1 MIYKRKEKNI
11 LKFFSYAFLFIILL
25 SGCRSENNLI
35 NKEKYLYDGIKRDS
49 DGYIYYASDQG
60 ERLTY
65 GKYINGYSYEHQ
77 GFYARV
83 RMEDGKWAIINRE
96 EEIIASEFDS
106 INHLPDVY
114 VVGSGMKNGIPVIFY
129 LPAAPDKYM
138 EIEVPGD
145 YISISTVTNANFA
158 IMETEEHL
166 YGVVCAWEEGHI
178 VIPAIYSNIEVVK
191 IRLRNGD
198 FIRDGYRFTVT
209 NVDGSKE
216 IFRFRWFEMH
226 GYESPEGISSGG
238 I

>member
-1 MIYKRKEKNI
+1 
-11 LKFFSYAFLFIILL
+11 
-25 SGCRSENNLI
+25 
-35 NKEKYLYDGIKRDS
+35 
-49 DGYIYYASDQG
+49 
-60 ERLTY
+60 
-65 GKYINGYSYEHQ
+65 
-77 GFYARV
+77 
-83 RMEDGKWAIINRE
+83 MEDGKWAIINRE
-96 EEIIASEFDS
+96 EEIIASGFDS

-158 IMETEEHL
+158 IVETEEHL

-216 IFRFRWFEMH
+216 IFSFRWFEMH
-226 GYESPEGISSGG
+226 GYESPEEIPSGSISSQVKHF
-238 I
+238 IKPEICKLKPANWLA